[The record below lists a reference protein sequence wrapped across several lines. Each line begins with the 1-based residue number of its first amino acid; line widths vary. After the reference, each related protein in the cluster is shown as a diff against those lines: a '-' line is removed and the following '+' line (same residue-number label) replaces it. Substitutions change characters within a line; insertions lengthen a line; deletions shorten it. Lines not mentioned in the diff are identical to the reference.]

1 MKKKVLVFFTIFV
14 MILPIFLFTGCSSG
28 KVSIYI
34 KTKPNKVAYEIGEEF
49 RKDGLEVESLNT
61 DGTTTKVCIKDEDI
75 VGADTSTSGEKIV
88 TINSGDYS
96 TVFNIYVADV
106 VVNSGDNVKEK
117 ILNAQ
122 NGDVVYFKQGEYSNQ
137 DGQITDIIIDKN
149 LFIVG
154 EGKDKT
160 IFKGNFIVGAT
171 KQNDEFVKIDNF
183 QDVKIV
189 GMGFKQEIKVEGN
202 NISYASG
209 IEKDVHGAIH
219 AFDTKN
225 LYVTGCKFENYAYGV
240 LMENA
245 ENLSVTRNDFK
256 NILISGIKVTKNSE
270 KVSIFK
276 NSFVDIGKN
285 VLLNENES
293 QSYLSCISLGFNKK
307 GNAGIII
314 SQNSLN
320 RTAQKTGEWIYYDE
334 TSKNIK
340 DNENLT
346 KLSYVNNSAIII
358 LHSTSENNLMVSGIV
373 LTANN
378 YGVALQNIR
387 LGLTNK
393 DVINQS
399 GMIINENF

>member
-1 MKKKVLVFFTIFV
+1 M
-14 MILPIFLFTGCSSG
+14 
-28 KVSIYI
+28 
-34 KTKPNKVAYEIGEEF
+34 
-49 RKDGLEVESLNT
+49 
-61 DGTTTKVCIKDEDI
+61 
-75 VGADTSTSGEKIV
+75 
-88 TINSGDYS
+88 
-96 TVFNIYVADV
+96 
-106 VVNSGDNVKEK
+106 
-117 ILNAQ
+117 
-122 NGDVVYFKQGEYSNQ
+122 
-137 DGQITDIIIDKN
+137 
-149 LFIVG
+149 
-154 EGKDKT
+154 
-160 IFKGNFIVGAT
+160 
-171 KQNDEFVKIDNF
+171 
-183 QDVKIV
+183 
-189 GMGFKQEIKVEGN
+189 
-202 NISYASG
+202 
-209 IEKDVHGAIH
+209 
-219 AFDTKN
+219 
-225 LYVTGCKFENYAYGV
+225 
-240 LMENA
+240 
-245 ENLSVTRNDFK
+245 
-256 NILISGIKVTKNSE
+256 
-270 KVSIFK
+270 SIFK